1 MKSLTSKGMTYI
13 THLNKHRTLPGLEY
27 LDWNV
32 QWNLN
37 VVWSVK
43 LNAKRNVEWNGMEL
57 EY

>member
-27 LDWNV
+27 LE
-32 QWNLN
+32 WNLN